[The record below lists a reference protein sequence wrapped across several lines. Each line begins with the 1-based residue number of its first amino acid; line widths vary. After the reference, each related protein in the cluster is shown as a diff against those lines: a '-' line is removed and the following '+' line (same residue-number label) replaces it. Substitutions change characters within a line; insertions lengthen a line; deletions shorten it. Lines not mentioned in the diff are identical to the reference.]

1 MGDSIMRIFSRC
13 SDILVANVNAL
24 LDRVENPEAM
34 LGQIVREMEERLAT
48 ARSYAASAI
57 AAERRLGREL
67 AQHRSAVEFW
77 QDKARTAVSAN
88 RDDLARLA
96 LARKREHEALVREL
110 ESQHLTAVE
119 TSTQVR
125 AALHDLEA
133 ALAAAH
139 RRQRSLIA
147 RHRAAQAR
155 RELCRTGGAR
165 LGSDLTLGAKLHH
178 WEERITQWEDEAA
191 ALMDVQKLEGVESA
205 FARWEAET
213 ELDRELAALKKD
225 EADKKTEQNPRSLA

>member
-1 MGDSIMRIFSRC
+1 MRILSRC

-34 LGQIVREMEERLAT
+34 LGQLVREMEDSLAT
-48 ARSYAASAI
+48 ARSYAANAI

-67 AQHRSAVEFW
+67 AQQRSAIDFW
-77 QDKARTAVSAN
+77 QDKAQAAVAAN

-96 LARKREHEALVREL
+96 LARKREHETLVREL
-110 ESQHLTAVE
+110 EGQHLAALE

-125 AALHDLEA
+125 AALSDLEA
-133 ALAAAH
+133 ALAAA
-139 RRQRSLIA
+139 RRKQRSLIA

-165 LGSDLTLGAKLHH
+165 LGSDLTLGAKLQH
-178 WEERITQWEDEAA
+178 WEERISQWDDEAA
-191 ALMDVQKLEGVESA
+191 ALMDVQKLEGVEST
-205 FARWEAET
+205 FTRWEAET
-213 ELDRELAALKKD
+213 ELDQELAALKK
-225 EADKKTEQNPRSLA
+225 EQADKKTE